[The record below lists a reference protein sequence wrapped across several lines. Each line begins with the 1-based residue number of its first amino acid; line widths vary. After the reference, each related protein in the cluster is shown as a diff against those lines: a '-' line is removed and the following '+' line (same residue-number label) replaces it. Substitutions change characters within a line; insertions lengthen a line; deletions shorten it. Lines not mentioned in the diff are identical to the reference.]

1 MKHGPIALI
10 EDGLP
15 VVSLLGADELSAK
28 VISNLKEAQARGAKI
43 ILLAASSVADDV
55 DFAAH
60 CCRLPDCSPYL
71 TPFVLTIPTQILAY
85 LTASEKGTDVD
96 QPRNLAKSVTVE

>member
-1 MKHGPIALI
+1 M
-10 EDGLP
+10 
-15 VVSLLGADELSAK
+15 SLLGSDNLSQK

-43 ILLAASSVADDV
+43 ILLASEEVADEV
-55 DFAAH
+55 DFASH
-60 CCRLPDCSPYL
+60 CVKLPNCSEYL
-71 TPFVLTIPTQILAY
+71 MPFILTVPTQILAY